1 MEFKRKIV
9 YFTDADGKH
18 QASRKLHKMWMDPG
32 KRYRITWNRQYMG
45 ITISPLFQAC
55 VRCVEGPRD
64 TRESWDFAGAR
75 KPYKTLAK
83 AQQACELNER
93 IWNAVIALND
103 EKHFMRRLD
112 ALKARSVAGT
122 GLLKR
127 SMLRG
132 LPKWVAKVC
141 NPRLLEYLFPSAPLT
156 RSEREDNEE
165 ERNECTGTPEPGDEQ
180 VLNDLTEALRSLDDD
195 TSSEV
200 RKKTRE
206 PGRVLPASDGDKSTT
221 KKTRRTRLKA
231 TDTGEPSSAPPVEV
245 PVTAPAKPSR
255 KHTAKSSKRGG
266 RKKRNTITLSTSE
279 TEPSKGSR
287 KRKSKPSRS

>member
-1 MEFKRKIV
+1 MEFKRKAV

-18 QASRKLHKMWMDPG
+18 QASRKLHRMWMDLG
-32 KRYRITWNRQYMG
+32 KRYRITWNREYMG
-45 ITISPLFQAC
+45 ITIAPHFHAC
-55 VRCVEGPRD
+55 VRCFLAPRD
-64 TRESWDFAGAR
+64 PREIWDFVGAR

-112 ALKARSVAGT
+112 ALKTRSIAGT

-141 NPRLLEYLFPSAPLT
+141 NPRLLEYLFPSEPLT
-156 RSEREDNEE
+156 RGEREDNEE
-165 ERNECTGTPEPGDEQ
+165 ERKECPETPEPGEEQ
-180 VLNDLTEALRSLDDD
+180 ALDDLTEALRSLDDD
-195 TSSEV
+195 TSSGA
-200 RKKTRE
+200 RKRTRKR
-206 PGRVLPASDGDKSTT
+206 GLASPASAGDKSTT
-221 KKTRRTRLKA
+221 KRTRRTQLKA
-231 TDTGEPSSAPPVEV
+231 ADTGEPSPAPPVEA
-245 PVTAPAKPSR
+245 PVTEPAKPSR
-255 KHTAKSSKRGG
+255 KRTTKPSKRGG
-266 RKKRNTITLSTSE
+266 QKKKSTTASSESE

-287 KRKSKPSRS
+287 RKRSKPSRS